1 MKIIYEI
8 KNASEFLNQ
17 LEVIAQKY
25 GTRVLEHDEGPG
37 HFIFVKSEIKISE
50 KIRDNKKF
58 VYVWGAT
65 NEDLTY
71 LNSFW
76 GEPQEI
82 VDQKMSP
89 LEFATELLELP
100 QNQQITKEEII
111 QTFGISERDLGQYT
125 RFIKMASRKPDIAE
139 EVKKANMILER
150 L

>member
-25 GTRVLEHDEGPG
+25 GTRVMQHDEGPG
-37 HFIFVKSEIKISE
+37 YFIFVKSKIKISE
-50 KIRDNKKF
+50 KMRDNKKF

-65 NEDLTY
+65 NEDLSY

-82 VDQKMSP
+82 VEQKMSP
-89 LEFATELLELP
+89 LEFATELVELP
-100 QNQQITKEEII
+100 QNQQISKEEII
-111 QTFGISERDLGQYT
+111 QTFGISERDLNQYA

-139 EVKKANMILER
+139 EVKKANMILEH

>member
-8 KNASEFLNQ
+8 KNASDFLNQ

-25 GTRVLEHDEGPG
+25 GARVLEHDEGPG

-50 KIRDNKKF
+50 KIKDNKKF

-100 QNQQITKEEII
+100 QNQQITKEEVI
-111 QTFGISERDLGQYT
+111 QTFGISERDLNQYT

>member
-100 QNQQITKEEII
+100 QNQQITKEEVI
-111 QTFGISERDLGQYT
+111 QTFGISERDLNQYT

-139 EVKKANMILER
+139 EVKKANMILEH

>member
-8 KNASEFLNQ
+8 KNASDFLNQ

-50 KIRDNKKF
+50 KIKDNKKF

-89 LEFATELLELP
+89 LEFAIELLELP